1 MRFVMAS
8 EIPGRLRLRL
18 FAGGMADSEARGIEA
33 CLREVSGVGSAEVHT
48 ANETLLVRCAPP
60 PASWCLRPYA
70 TSTCCV
76 CPRRSFLRTG
86 RTFRWLSSRT
96 ALPWRRGAW
105 SYGACSGACC
115 FRFRSQMLPDD
126 KARYVE
132 ACVAA
137 GHGVI
142 MVGDGINDSPAL
154 AAASVSV
161 ALADASDI
169 ARSVADVSVRDDVLE
184 RLVYARVLAQRLQQ
198 RISSR
203 YRLIVGVQLPAHRAG
218 NGGRP
223 APHDGGDVAQ
233 PVDGG
238 NRGGKHTPPDQA
250 IASRRGR
257 RPGCRMGP
265 IIWHRSFAQAFRKN
279 S

>member
-1 MRFVMAS
+1 
-8 EIPGRLRLRL
+8 
-18 FAGGMADSEARGIEA
+18 
-33 CLREVSGVGSAEVHT
+33 
-48 ANETLLVRCAPP
+48 
-60 PASWCLRPYA
+60 
-70 TSTCCV
+70 
-76 CPRRSFLRTG
+76 
-86 RTFRWLSSRT
+86 
-96 ALPWRRGAW
+96 
-105 SYGACSGACC
+105 
-115 FRFRSQMLPDD
+115 MLPDD

-203 YRLIVGVQLPAHRAG
+203 YRLIVGFNSLLIVLGMAGVLPLTTAATLH
-218 NGGRP
+218 NLST
-223 APHDGGDVAQ
+223 V
-233 PVDGG
+233 
-238 NRGGKHTPPDQA
+238 A
-250 IASRRGR
+250 IAAANTRPLIRR
-257 RPGCRMGP
+257 
-265 IIWHRSFAQAFRKN
+265 
-279 S
+279 